1 MRLREVK
8 MGGKRG
14 KNEVVNVVR
23 KSKNGA
29 EKIKSHAQ

>member
-1 MRLREVK
+1 

-23 KSKNGA
+23 KIKNGA